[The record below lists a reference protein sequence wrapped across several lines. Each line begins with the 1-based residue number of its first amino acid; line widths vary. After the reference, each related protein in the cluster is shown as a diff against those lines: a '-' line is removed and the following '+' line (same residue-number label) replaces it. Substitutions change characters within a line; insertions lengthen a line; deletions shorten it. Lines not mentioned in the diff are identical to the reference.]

1 VEAVA
6 ATDTARQ
13 PNRLNTLSG
22 CQKLQCVEPAT
33 EEAVFMTAGFMAG
46 FVVGFL
52 VAAFRGEADGGEG
65 VGATLTG
72 GAWAIL
78 ILILI
83 GVTAAVITG
92 AVTAVVFTQAVLG
105 GTVIPQAATGGAVTG
120 NSRIGRLPKNL
131 CSPSKVSLEGHAS
144 GR

>member
-1 VEAVA
+1 
-6 ATDTARQ
+6 
-13 PNRLNTLSG
+13 
-22 CQKLQCVEPAT
+22 
-33 EEAVFMTAGFMAG
+33 MTSGFMAG

-52 VAAFRGEADGGEG
+52 VAAFGGEADGGEG

-72 GAWAIL
+72 GARAIL

-92 AVTAVVFTQAVLG
+92 AVTAAVFTQAVMG
-105 GTVIPQAATGGAVTG
+105 GTVIPQAATGRAVTG